1 MNTTMARAAAAAGG
15 IAIAAAFAV
24 SCSAT
29 KEATKDLA
37 SSASSVGSS
46 AASAAGSAA
55 SSAASAAGTAASS
68 AASAA
73 GSAASSAG
81 SAASSVVSSV
91 MNGTP
96 TTLNVPGLGDISL
109 DGPTAAAY
117 EKAGGATALG
127 APTAVA
133 EAVGDGS
140 VLAFANG
147 TIFTSPAGSYMV
159 QGEILTRYMDEQ
171 GGPSGALGWPTAD
184 ETETG
189 GGSKVANGGWI
200 SEFQNGTITWT
211 NNGGME
217 FAAPTGQVAAG
228 VLPKVDELQRSAN
241 GVAPRQRLRVIHTV
255 QVQEQAAYGIGR
267 TLAVVQ

>member
-1 MNTTMARAAAAAGG
+1 MNTKLARAGAAASGL
-15 IAIAAAFAV
+15 AIAAAFVV
-24 SCSAT
+24 SCSQT
-29 KEATKDLA
+29 KEATKDIA
-37 SSASSVGSS
+37 SSAVSAGSS

-91 MNGTP
+91 LNGTP
-96 TTLNVPGLGDISL
+96 TTLNVPGLGNVSL

-133 EAVGDGS
+133 EQVGDGT

-147 TIFTSPAGSYMV
+147 TIFSSPSTGAHVV
-159 QGEILTRYMDEQ
+159 QGEILNAYTAQ
-171 GGPSGALGWPTAD
+171 GGPGGALGFPTSD

-189 GGSKVANGGWI
+189 GGYKVTGGGWV

-211 NNGGME
+211 NNGGGKFTE
-217 FAAPTGQVAAG
+217 TIT
-228 VLPKVDELQRSAN
+228 KK
-241 GVAPRQRLRVIHTV
+241 
-255 QVQEQAAYGIGR
+255 
-267 TLAVVQ
+267 

>member
-15 IAIAAAFAV
+15 LAIAAAFAV

-73 GSAASSAG
+73 GTAASSAASAAGSAASSAG

-96 TTLNVPGLGDISL
+96 TTLNVPGLGNVSL

-133 EAVGDGS
+133 EAVGDGT

-147 TIFTSPAGSYMV
+147 TIFSSPSTGAHLV
-159 QGEILTRYMDEQ
+159 QGEILNAYTAQ
-171 GGPSGALGWPTAD
+171 GGPGGALGFPTSGEAQ
-184 ETETG
+184 TG
-189 GGSKVANGGWI
+189 GGYKVTGGGWI
-200 SEFQNGTITWT
+200 TEFQNGTITWT
-211 NNGGME
+211 NNGGGKFTE
-217 FAAPTGQVAAG
+217 
-228 VLPKVDELQRSAN
+228 
-241 GVAPRQRLRVIHTV
+241 TV
-255 QVQEQAAYGIGR
+255 
-267 TLAVVQ
+267 TKK